1 MEGPSG
7 TYVEKKKTNKKQN
20 KPFSFALALPSLII
34 TEGPRRL
41 CDHEGIPRDPTGQTK
56 GK

>member
-7 TYVEKKKTNKKQN
+7 TYVEKNKKPN

-34 TEGPRRL
+34 TEGPRHL